1 MYPTLT
7 LNRPHKTSYNV
18 EKLCMKMYFV
28 TKNFL
33 TFREKKCSSDQET
46 LLKFEAEG
54 QEFVKILR
62 SLEQFIQTVKGQ
74 NNFW

>member
-46 LLKFEAEG
+46 LLKFEVESL
-54 QEFVKILR
+54 EFANFLR
-62 SLEQFIQTVKGQ
+62 SLGQFFQTVKGQ
-74 NNFW
+74 DNF